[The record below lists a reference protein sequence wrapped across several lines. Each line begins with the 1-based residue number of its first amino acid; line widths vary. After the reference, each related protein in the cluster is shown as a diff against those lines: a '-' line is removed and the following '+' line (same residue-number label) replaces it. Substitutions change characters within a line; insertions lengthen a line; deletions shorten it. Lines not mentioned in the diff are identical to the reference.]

1 MGSNV
6 YPSITPESVPACLIR
21 YRIRRQTGR
30 PDQTGRHPAGWVHGI
45 LAQTSTVAVDYPP
58 QDVDE
63 ELKIDISIKQ
73 KHLIRHVGDVLNALK
88 SAGYSLSDGLCTRLL
103 ALAGEQ

>member
-1 MGSNV
+1 MVGSNV
-6 YPSITPESVPACLIR
+6 YPSITPETLPACLIR
-21 YRIRRQTGR
+21 YRIRRHAGR
-30 PDQTGRHPAGWVHGI
+30 PDAGWVHGHTRTD
-45 LAQTSTVAVDYPP
+45 QHGRDCHPP

-63 ELKIDISIKQ
+63 ESKIDISTSQ

-88 SAGYSLSDGLCTRLL
+88 SAGYRLSNGLCTRLL